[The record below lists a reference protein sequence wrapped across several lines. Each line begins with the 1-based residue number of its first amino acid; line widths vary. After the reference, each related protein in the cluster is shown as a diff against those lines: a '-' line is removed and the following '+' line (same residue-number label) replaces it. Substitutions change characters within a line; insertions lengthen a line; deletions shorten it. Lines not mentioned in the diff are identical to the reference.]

1 LTDKPIFSKI
11 FLGADVLASS
21 IGLSERIFTS
31 MPLPFS
37 QIAAVVGGENL
48 LKSPEE
54 LYCYSFDASKMRS
67 LAEGVAFPADG
78 AEISALVRLAN
89 EYRFPVYP
97 RGSGSGMVGACLPQG
112 GLVIITNRLN
122 RILEIDTGNM
132 TAVVEPGVI
141 TGDFQK
147 AAAKYG
153 LLYPPDPASLAF
165 SSMGGNVATCAG
177 GPKAVKYGVTRD
189 YLLGLE
195 MVLPTGE
202 IIRTGTRT
210 MKGVVGYDMTRLMA
224 GSEGTL
230 GIFTK
235 IVVRLI
241 PAPEAVRTLTA
252 VFSNLDFAVNAI
264 CRILT
269 ARIIPSTIELMDQAT
284 ICAVEN
290 HLGIGLPVEAEALVL
305 IEVDGPEVVLDG
317 QVDRIEEICQ
327 KAGAGTIVAARSGE
341 ERERLW
347 QARRSISPA
356 LGRIRSGKINEDVT
370 VPRTRIPQL
379 IRSIRRL
386 AEKYD
391 LTIVCFGHAGDGN
404 IHTNI
409 MLDRKDENERR
420 RAAKAVEDLFAIVLG
435 LEGTIS
441 GEHGIGIA
449 KSPFIEL
456 EVGAGGLDAM
466 RRIKQAL
473 DPLNIMNP
481 GKMFVP
487 DRTFLD
493 GSF

>member
-1 LTDKPIFSKI
+1 
-11 FLGADVLASS
+11 
-21 IGLSERIFTS
+21 

-37 QIAAVVGGENL
+37 QIRSIVGDENL
-48 LKSPEE
+48 LRSPEE
-54 LYCYSFDASKMRS
+54 LHCYSFDASKMRFV
-67 LAEGVAFPADG
+67 AEGVAFPADV
-78 AEISALVRLAN
+78 AEIAALVRLAN
-89 EYRFPVYP
+89 EHRFPVYP

-112 GLVIITNRLN
+112 GLVIVTNRLN
-122 RILEIDTGNM
+122 RIIEIDADNM
-132 TAVVEPGVI
+132 TAVLEPGVI

-153 LLYPPDPASLAF
+153 LFYPPDPASLAF
-165 SSMGGNVATCAG
+165 STMGGNVAMCAG

-202 IIRTGTRT
+202 VIRTGTRT

-241 PAPEAVRTLTA
+241 PAPESVRTLTA
-252 VFSNLDFAVNAI
+252 VFSNLDWAVNAI
-264 CRILT
+264 CEILRE
-269 ARIIPSTIELMDQAT
+269 RIIPSTIELMDRPT

-290 HLGIGLPVEAEALVL
+290 HLRIGLPVEAEALVL
-305 IEVDGPEVVLDG
+305 IEVDGPGIVLDA
-317 QVDRIEEICQ
+317 QVAEIERICQ
-327 KAGAGTIVAARSGE
+327 KAGATRTEAARSDE
-341 ERERLW
+341 ERDRLW

-356 LGRIRSGKINEDVT
+356 LGRIRPGKINEDVT
-370 VPRTRIPQL
+370 VPRTKIPEL
-379 IRSIRRL
+379 IRSIRSL

-409 MLDRKDENERR
+409 MLDRKDESERR
-420 RAAKAVEDLFAIVLG
+420 RAGKAVEELFRIVLG

-456 EVGAGGLDAM
+456 EVGGGGLDAM

-493 GSF
+493 GSFV

>member
-1 LTDKPIFSKI
+1 
-11 FLGADVLASS
+11 
-21 IGLSERIFTS
+21 
-31 MPLPFS
+31 MPLPLS
-37 QIAAVVGGENL
+37 QIKSIVGEDNL
-48 LKSPEE
+48 LMSPEE
-54 LYCYSFDASKMRS
+54 LHCYSFDASKMRFV
-67 LAEGVAFPADG
+67 AEGVAFPADG
-78 AEISALVRLAN
+78 AEISALVKLAN

-97 RGSGSGMVGACLPQG
+97 RGAGSGMVGACLPQG
-112 GLVIITNRLN
+112 GLVIVTNRLN
-122 RILEIDTGNM
+122 KILEIDADNM
-132 TAVVEPGVI
+132 TAVIEPGVI

-153 LLYPPDPASLAF
+153 LFYPPDPASLAF
-165 SSMGGNVATCAG
+165 STMGGNVAMCSG

-202 IIRTGTRT
+202 LIRTGTRT

-235 IVVRLI
+235 IILRLI
-241 PAPEAVRTLTA
+241 PAPESVRTMTA
-252 VFSNLDFAVNAI
+252 VFSDLDCAVEAV
-264 CRILT
+264 CGILKE
-269 ARIIPSTIELMDQAT
+269 RIIPSTIELMDQPA
-284 ICAVEN
+284 ILAIEK
-290 HLGIGLPVEAEALVL
+290 HLRIGLPIEAEAFVL
-305 IEVDGPEVVLDG
+305 IEVDGPDAVLDS
-317 QVDRIEEICQ
+317 QVARIEQICQ
-327 KAGAGTIVAARSGE
+327 KAGASRTEAARSDE
-341 ERERLW
+341 ERDRLW
-347 QARRSISPA
+347 QARRSLSPA
-356 LGRIRSGKINEDVT
+356 LGQIRPGKINEDVT
-370 VPRTRIPQL
+370 VPRTKIPEL
-379 IRSIRRL
+379 IRSIRAL

-409 MLDRKDENERR
+409 MLDRKNESERR
-420 RAAKAVEDLFAIVLG
+420 RAGKAVEELFGIVLG

-456 EVGAGGLDAM
+456 EVGRNGLEAM
-466 RRIKQAL
+466 RKIKQAL

-487 DRTFLD
+487 DRTFLE
-493 GSF
+493 GSFV